1 MKKKNKLDAQR
12 QYMVIGT
19 LALLSISFMFFVNF
33 DVNRAAA
40 PKGTEGDLKTMLTF
54 TLATM
59 EVIELET

>member
-1 MKKKNKLDAQR
+1 MPKGNTWSSVPLP
-12 QYMVIGT
+12 YY
-19 LALLSISFMFFVNF
+19 FFVNF

-40 PKGTEGDLKTMLTF
+40 PKGTEGDLKTMLTI

>member
-1 MKKKNKLDAQR
+1 
-12 QYMVIGT
+12 MVIGT

-40 PKGTEGDLKTMLTF
+40 PKGTEGDLKTMLTI

-59 EVIELET
+59 KVIELET

>member
-1 MKKKNKLDAQR
+1 
-12 QYMVIGT
+12 MVIGT

-33 DVNRAAA
+33 DVNRVL
-40 PKGTEGDLKTMLTF
+40 KGEGDLKTMLTF

>member
-1 MKKKNKLDAQR
+1 
-12 QYMVIGT
+12 MVIGT
-19 LALLSISFMFFVNF
+19 LALFFVCFLFVFFCEF

-40 PKGTEGDLKTMLTF
+40 PKGTEGDLKTMLPF

>member
-1 MKKKNKLDAQR
+1 MPKGNTWSSVPLP
-12 QYMVIGT
+12 YYFFLFI
-19 LALLSISFMFFVNF
+19 FFVNF

-40 PKGTEGDLKTMLTF
+40 PKGTEGDLKTMLTI